1 MKGRVVKICTSFIDV
16 PDKISVAVYFAG
28 CTIRCKECQNPGL
41 WDSKVGT
48 EVSEEVVVKKI
59 KKNSLAEYA
68 VFMGGEPTDQLE
80 FLISICEKVTFYKKA
95 MYTGREFEDLPD
107 RLTKSLDLIV
117 CGPYREDFFVE
128 GRWPASSNQRVF
140 RKEGKVWICD
150 CS

>member
-16 PDKISVAVYFAG
+16 PDKISAAVYFAG
-28 CTIRCKECQNPGL
+28 CSIRCAGCQNPGL
-41 WDSKVGT
+41 WDSKSGW
-48 EVSEEVVVKKI
+48 EVSEGEVVRKI
-59 KKNSLAEYA
+59 KENSLAEYA

-107 RLTKSLDLIV
+107 KLTKSLDLVI
-117 CGPYREDFFVE
+117 CGPYREDLFVE

-140 RKEGKVWICD
+140 RKEEKVWICN